1 MAFLKRFTAPFLVA
15 AVLAACGGGSGG
27 GTSSAQTDKD
37 RIAVLEA
44 QGKLP
49 KLDRSS
55 DLKGPDANGD
65 GVRDDIE
72 AILKGWYAGEQLS
85 AAMQFARGYQT
96 IFDLPVGDRD
106 AALSA
111 TNQGMRAMKCVYRKF
126 EGGNLEKNPSIV
138 SDKIVAMTFNTKAR
152 MRTYMNYNH
161 ALDGTVWSIPSGNTC
176 DE

>member
-15 AVLAACGGGSGG
+15 AVLSACGGGSGG
-27 GTSSAQTDKD
+27 GTGSAQTDKD

-106 AALSA
+106 AALHA
-111 TNQGMRAMKCVYRKF
+111 GNEMR
-126 EGGNLEKNPSIV
+126 LQ
-138 SDKIVAMTFNTKAR
+138 KI
-152 MRTYMNYNH
+152 
-161 ALDGTVWSIPSGNTC
+161 
-176 DE
+176 